1 MRTMTLKIELLIL
14 GALIAACTLTA
25 PLLEGT
31 LANL

>member
-1 MRTMTLKIELLIL
+1 MTLKIEFLIL

-25 PLLEGT
+25 PLLEGIT